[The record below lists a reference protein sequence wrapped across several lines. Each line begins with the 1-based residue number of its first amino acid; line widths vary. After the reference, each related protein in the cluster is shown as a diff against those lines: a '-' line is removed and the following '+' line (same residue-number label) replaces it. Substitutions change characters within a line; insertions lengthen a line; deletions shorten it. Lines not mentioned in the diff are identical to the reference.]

1 MALRVIEVVLELT
14 ELLAPAGLSRHYAL
28 RHQPYPPVVQAEEQ
42 LLRFVAYLALPD
54 DGGGDAPASSSPPP
68 LPSLRAQMLE
78 EVLRWCEA
86 AFLSCVRSILTEIYL
101 CHACSCHEIL
111 SGNAAA
117 GRTTWCARW
126 ASGTT
131 SLPHRPAQ
139 RRRCRLRRTSQTGS
153 SRRSL
158 RSWRRICP

>member
-1 MALRVIEVVLELT
+1 MCRSRYRLLHGCREPRALRDAAEGEPMALRVIEVVLELT

-86 AFLSCVRSILTEIYL
+86 AFLSCVRSILTDIYL

-117 GRTTWCARW
+117 GRRAR
-126 ASGTT
+126 S
-131 SLPHRPAQ
+131 RPP
-139 RRRCRLRRTSQTGS
+139 R
-153 SRRSL
+153 
-158 RSWRRICP
+158 